1 MDETRQLPPRTTRR
15 TRDTPPQVQQPLPFD
30 DESEHPV
37 PYALTTRA
45 RREVAPEAVPD
56 LAVVRR
62 PGVAADTGTETPG
75 SLDEPGDTRSSR
87 ARALRRAGMPVSA
100 IARTLDVD
108 ELTVRAWLG
117 DLAGRSVPGRV
128 GTLPGM
134 AASPSPG
141 SLTFER
147 ARAHARATAA
157 DRLEQDPSFA
167 AGLGLLAGIAD
178 VDEHSVGVSTDD
190 PRVAATLVGWLLRYT
205 DATPGRIRVVLRL
218 APTAAADLA
227 RHRWAEAMG
236 LGIEQVAHTRSRAEV
251 EGREQA
257 LVRLADP
264 EVAGTVTGWSQAL
277 LEPPSPEPL
286 DAAF

>member
-1 MDETRQLPPRTTRR
+1 MDETRQLPPRTPRR

-30 DESEHPV
+30 DESDRPV
-37 PYALTTRA
+37 PYALTARA
-45 RREVAPEAVPD
+45 RREVAPEDMPA
-56 LAVVRR
+56 LAVVSR
-62 PGVAADTGTETPG
+62 PGAVADAPG
-75 SLDEPGDTRSSR
+75 ALDEPGDTRPSR

-108 ELTVRAWLG
+108 ELAVRAWLG
-117 DLAGRSVPGRV
+117 DLAGRSAPGSP
-128 GTLPGM
+128 GTLAEV
-134 AASPSPG
+134 AASTSSPSV
-141 SLTFER
+141 TFER
-147 ARAHARATAA
+147 ARERARASAA
-157 DRLEQDPSFA
+157 DRLEQDPTFA

-190 PRVAATLVGWLLRYT
+190 PRVGATVVGWLLRYT

-227 RHRWAEAMG
+227 RHRWAQAMG
-236 LGIEQVAHTRSRAEV
+236 LPVEQIAHTRSRATV

-264 EVAGTVTGWSQAL
+264 QVAGAVTGWSQAL
-277 LEPPSPEPL
+277 LDPPSPEPL

>member
-30 DESEHPV
+30 DESDRPV
-37 PYALTTRA
+37 PYALTVRA
-45 RREVAPEAVPD
+45 RREVAPEDVPA

-62 PGVAADTGTETPG
+62 PGVGADATG
-75 SLDEPGDTRSSR
+75 SLDEPGDTRPSR

-100 IARTLDVD
+100 IVRALDVD

-117 DLAGRSVPGRV
+117 DLAGRSAP
-128 GTLPGM
+128 
-134 AASPSPG
+134 ASPRTRQGGAAPPSSG

-147 ARAHARATAA
+147 ARERARETAA

-178 VDEHSVGVSTDD
+178 VDEHSVGVTTDD
-190 PRVAATLVGWLLRYT
+190 PRVAATVVGWLLRYT

-218 APTAAADLA
+218 APTTAADLA
-227 RHRWAEAMG
+227 RHRWADAMG
-236 LGIEQVAHTRSRAEV
+236 LGIEQVAHTRSRTTV

-264 EVAGTVTGWSQAL
+264 QVAGTVTGWSQAL
-277 LEPPSPEPL
+277 LDPPSPEPL

>member
-1 MDETRQLPPRTTRR
+1 MDETRQLPPRTARSTG
-15 TRDTPPQVQQPLPFD
+15 DTPPQVQQPLPFD
-30 DESEHPV
+30 DESDRPV
-37 PYALTTRA
+37 PYALTARA
-45 RREVAPEAVPD
+45 RREVAPQDVPD
-56 LAVVRR
+56 LAVVSRSSA
-62 PGVAADTGTETPG
+62 VADAPG
-75 SLDEPGDTRSSR
+75 SLDEPGDTRPSR

-108 ELTVRAWLG
+108 ELAVRAWLG
-117 DLAGRSVPGRV
+117 DLAGRSAPGRSA
-128 GTLPGM
+128 TLEGM
-134 AASPSPG
+134 DAAPSPA
-141 SLTFER
+141 SLGFER
-147 ARAHARATAA
+147 ARERALATAA
-157 DRLEQDPSFA
+157 DRLEHDPSFA

-190 PRVAATLVGWLLRYT
+190 PRVAATVVSWLLRYT

-218 APTAAADLA
+218 APATAADLA

-236 LGIEQVAHTRSRAEV
+236 LGLEQVAHTRSRAAV

-264 EVAGTVTGWSQAL
+264 HVAGAVTGWSQAL
-277 LEPPSPEPL
+277 LDPPSPEPL